1 LEAVAV
7 ELPATDSAAD
17 LETLADLIRLAR
29 AETSNGGR
37 SVKQGEIAAGTSR
50 TPQQISQ
57 YETGRAVPTLPA
69 LLAIREYF
77 SERGRRVPDE
87 QRDVVRW
94 LVAWL
99 AANVDRVKEA
109 PPSVRDAL
117 VFLREQANPPSIRSN
132 GPISTLADFP
142 GNEPLTIIVG
152 DRRETRAKSA
162 ADCLIYSGSMTDVMY
177 LPLLGR
183 RLENAVI
190 RSDKLLAR
198 MPLDSLKKM
207 PELAASNLLV
217 IGSPAANW
225 GSRTLNREA
234 LFSFVIDD
242 AILQRTEA
250 MVHDER
256 MQDEAF
262 ASVFWK
268 LAQTMRRKRRGG
280 SDIDIEAVRRVGIDA
295 DEENF
300 LVAAAKLVRDTLQGS
315 TARAMM
321 NKFRTLG
328 VVDPADEEHHA
339 TTTHSAND
347 FAVVTLARNPFAQ
360 DSKYRAVICAGIH
373 GPGTASALREL
384 ITNPKG
390 LFERR
395 PLGAVLEIKLRLDLD
410 WPNRFERTTVTPQ
423 TAEYETSTVL
433 QNLEGAAALEPDER
447 GQAFKWWTTEAINQ
461 RISFV
466 HEIQR
471 SQQE

>member
-7 ELPATDSAAD
+7 ELPATGSDTD
-17 LETLADLIRLAR
+17 LETLTDVIRLAR

-77 SERGRRVPDE
+77 NERGRRVPDE
-87 QRDVVRW
+87 QRDVARW
-94 LVAWL
+94 LIAWL
-99 AANVDRVKEA
+99 AANVDRIKDA
-109 PPSVRDAL
+109 PPSVGEAL
-117 VFLREQANPPSIRSN
+117 AFLREQANPPSIQSN
-132 GPISTLADFP
+132 GPISTLANFP
-142 GNEPLTIIVG
+142 GNEPLTIILG

-177 LPLLGR
+177 IPPLGR
-183 RLENAVI
+183 HLENAVI

-198 MPLDSLKKM
+198 MPLESLKKM

-234 LFSFVIDD
+234 LFSFVIDE
-242 AILQRTEA
+242 AVLQRTEA

-268 LAQTMRRKRRGG
+268 LAQTMRKRRGG
-280 SDIDIEAVRRVGIDA
+280 SDIDIDAVRRVGIDP

-300 LVAAAKLVRDTLQGS
+300 LDAAAELVRHTLQGS

-384 ITNPKG
+384 VTNPKG

-433 QNLEGAAALEPDER
+433 QNLQRAAALAPDER
-447 GQAFKWWTTEAINQ
+447 SQAFKWWTTEAIEQ
-461 RISFV
+461 RIRFV

-471 SQQE
+471 SQEE